1 MVLGLA
7 QMAED
12 AGRDAA
18 DLLCRHA
25 DRCDLRLR
33 AQLLRGREH
42 LARVLAALRRAAPAR
57 IRPHRS
63 RHRLC
68 AGLRDR
74 LRARTDGWRA
84 GDCDPL
90 DGSAGKTVLGD
101 RRECRHEAGRGHPLD
116 RSELALLH
124 ALRHRAAGHRRLCQ
138 LRAAA
143 LRDQRPRGLRDGL
156 RRRRRHRP
164 GARRRHPQVLLFGR
178 QRHPAHH
185 RRHRLH
191 HRHHHRL
198 VARPPVRQGGADV
211 TPQEVDTAQIR
222 ARYPDVFDR
231 PASARLATPA
241 MIAAALAILVYG
253 LVDLDFSPS
262 RFFAGLSQ
270 LGWITLMM
278 IPPDPGSSLP
288 IYLKALGETLSIALL
303 GTTLAAVF
311 ALPVS
316 LLAARNIVPSNILR
330 FPVRRFLDS
339 IRGVDTLIWALVW
352 INVVGLG
359 PFAGVLAIAVSDFGA
374 FGKLF
379 SEAIE
384 GADQK
389 QVEGI
394 RASGGSALHEI
405 RFGLLPQVLPVIAG
419 QVLYFIESNTRSAT
433 IIGIVGAGGI
443 GLQLAEQIRVLEWQ
457 KVSFLILMI
466 LVAVAAIDFISGKL
480 RFAIIGRRAVA

>member
-1 MVLGLA
+1 M
-7 QMAED
+7 
-12 AGRDAA
+12 
-18 DLLCRHA
+18 
-25 DRCDLRLR
+25 
-33 AQLLRGREH
+33 
-42 LARVLAALRRAAPAR
+42 
-57 IRPHRS
+57 S
-63 RHRLC
+63 R
-68 AGLRDR
+68 
-74 LRARTDGWRA
+74 
-84 GDCDPL
+84 
-90 DGSAGKTVLGD
+90 
-101 RRECRHEAGRGHPLD
+101 
-116 RSELALLH
+116 
-124 ALRHRAAGHRRLCQ
+124 
-138 LRAAA
+138 
-143 LRDQRPRGLRDGL
+143 
-156 RRRRRHRP
+156 
-164 GARRRHPQVLLFGR
+164 
-178 QRHPAHH
+178 
-185 RRHRLH
+185 
-191 HRHHHRL
+191 
-198 VARPPVRQGGADV
+198 
-211 TPQEVDTAQIR
+211 PQEVDAAQIR
-222 ARYPDVFDR
+222 ARYPDVFNR
-231 PASARLATPA
+231 PASARLATPLVLVG
-241 MIAAALAILVYG
+241 ALAIFVFG

-262 RFFAGLSQ
+262 RLISGLSQ
-270 LGWITLMM
+270 LGWISMMM

-303 GTTLAAVF
+303 GTTLAALM

-316 LLAARNIVPSNILR
+316 LLAARNVVPNILR

-405 RFGLLPQVLPVIAG
+405 RFGLMPQVLPVIAG

>member
-1 MVLGLA
+1 MSKPPEVNA
-7 QMAED
+7 AE
-12 AGRDAA
+12 
-18 DLLCRHA
+18 
-25 DRCDLRLR
+25 
-33 AQLLRGREH
+33 
-42 LARVLAALRRAAPAR
+42 
-57 IRPHRS
+57 
-63 RHRLC
+63 
-68 AGLRDR
+68 
-74 LRARTDGWRA
+74 
-84 GDCDPL
+84 
-90 DGSAGKTVLGD
+90 
-101 RRECRHEAGRGHPLD
+101 
-116 RSELALLH
+116 
-124 ALRHRAAGHRRLCQ
+124 
-138 LRAAA
+138 
-143 LRDQRPRGLRDGL
+143 
-156 RRRRRHRP
+156 
-164 GARRRHPQVLLFGR
+164 
-178 QRHPAHH
+178 
-185 RRHRLH
+185 
-191 HRHHHRL
+191 
-198 VARPPVRQGGADV
+198 
-211 TPQEVDTAQIR
+211 IR
-222 ARYPDVFDR
+222 ARYPDVFNR
-231 PASARLATPA
+231 PASSRLATPL
-241 MIAAALAILVYG
+241 MLVAALAIFVFG
-253 LVDLDFSPS
+253 LVDLDFSPARLIS
-262 RFFAGLSQ
+262 GLSQ
-270 LGWITLMM
+270 LGWISMMM

-288 IYLKALGETLSIALL
+288 LYLKALGETLSIALL
-303 GTTLAAVF
+303 GTTLAALM

-316 LLAARNIVPSNILR
+316 LLAARNVVPNILR

-405 RFGLLPQVLPVIAG
+405 RFGLMPQVLPVIAG

>member
-1 MVLGLA
+1 M
-7 QMAED
+7 
-12 AGRDAA
+12 
-18 DLLCRHA
+18 
-25 DRCDLRLR
+25 
-33 AQLLRGREH
+33 
-42 LARVLAALRRAAPAR
+42 
-57 IRPHRS
+57 
-63 RHRLC
+63 
-68 AGLRDR
+68 
-74 LRARTDGWRA
+74 
-84 GDCDPL
+84 
-90 DGSAGKTVLGD
+90 
-101 RRECRHEAGRGHPLD
+101 
-116 RSELALLH
+116 
-124 ALRHRAAGHRRLCQ
+124 
-138 LRAAA
+138 
-143 LRDQRPRGLRDGL
+143 
-156 RRRRRHRP
+156 
-164 GARRRHPQVLLFGR
+164 
-178 QRHPAHH
+178 
-185 RRHRLH
+185 
-191 HRHHHRL
+191 
-198 VARPPVRQGGADV
+198 
-211 TPQEVDTAQIR
+211 TPQEVDTAQMR

-231 PASARLATPA
+231 PASARLAMPA
-241 MIAAALAILVYG
+241 MIVAAFAILVYG

-270 LGWITLMM
+270 LGWISVMM

-288 IYLKALGETLSIALL
+288 AYLKALGETLSIALL

-316 LLAARNIVPSNILR
+316 LLAARNVIPSQILR

-384 GADQK
+384 SADQK

-394 RASGGSALHEI
+394 RASGGSPLHEI

>member
-1 MVLGLA
+1 M
-7 QMAED
+7 
-12 AGRDAA
+12 
-18 DLLCRHA
+18 
-25 DRCDLRLR
+25 
-33 AQLLRGREH
+33 
-42 LARVLAALRRAAPAR
+42 
-57 IRPHRS
+57 S
-63 RHRLC
+63 
-68 AGLRDR
+68 
-74 LRARTDGWRA
+74 
-84 GDCDPL
+84 
-90 DGSAGKTVLGD
+90 K
-101 RRECRHEAGRGHPLD
+101 
-116 RSELALLH
+116 
-124 ALRHRAAGHRRLCQ
+124 
-138 LRAAA
+138 
-143 LRDQRPRGLRDGL
+143 
-156 RRRRRHRP
+156 
-164 GARRRHPQVLLFGR
+164 
-178 QRHPAHH
+178 
-185 RRHRLH
+185 
-191 HRHHHRL
+191 
-198 VARPPVRQGGADV
+198 
-211 TPQEVDTAQIR
+211 PQEVNTAELR
-222 ARYPDVFDR
+222 ARYPDVFNR
-231 PASARLATPA
+231 PASSRLATPLVLV
-241 MIAAALAILVYG
+241 AALAIFAFG

-262 RFFAGLSQ
+262 RLISGLSQ
-270 LGWITLMM
+270 LGWISMMM

-288 IYLKALGETLSIALL
+288 LYLKALGETLSIALL
-303 GTTLAAVF
+303 GTTLAALL

-316 LLAARNIVPSNILR
+316 LLAARNIVPNILR

-405 RFGLLPQVLPVIAG
+405 RFGLMPQVLPVIAG

-480 RFAIIGRRAVA
+480 RFAIIGQRAVA

>member
-1 MVLGLA
+1 MTTG
-7 QMAED
+7 
-12 AGRDAA
+12 
-18 DLLCRHA
+18 
-25 DRCDLRLR
+25 
-33 AQLLRGREH
+33 
-42 LARVLAALRRAAPAR
+42 
-57 IRPHRS
+57 
-63 RHRLC
+63 
-68 AGLRDR
+68 
-74 LRARTDGWRA
+74 
-84 GDCDPL
+84 
-90 DGSAGKTVLGD
+90 
-101 RRECRHEAGRGHPLD
+101 
-116 RSELALLH
+116 
-124 ALRHRAAGHRRLCQ
+124 
-138 LRAAA
+138 
-143 LRDQRPRGLRDGL
+143 
-156 RRRRRHRP
+156 
-164 GARRRHPQVLLFGR
+164 PQK
-178 QRHPAHH
+178 
-185 RRHRLH
+185 
-191 HRHHHRL
+191 
-198 VARPPVRQGGADV
+198 
-211 TPQEVDTAQIR
+211 VDTAEIR
-222 ARYPDVFDR
+222 ARYPDVFER

-241 MIAAALAILVYG
+241 MIVAALGIFIYG
-253 LVDLDFSPS
+253 LVGLDFSPS
-262 RFFAGLSQ
+262 RFAAGLSQ
-270 LGWITLMM
+270 LGWISMMM
-278 IPPDPGSSLP
+278 IPPDPGTSLP

-303 GTTLAAVF
+303 GTTLAATF

-316 LLAARNIVPSNILR
+316 LLAARNVVPNILR

-405 RFGLLPQVLPVIAG
+405 RFGLMPQVLPVIAG

-480 RFAIIGRRAVA
+480 RFAIIGRRALA

>member
-1 MVLGLA
+1 M
-7 QMAED
+7 
-12 AGRDAA
+12 
-18 DLLCRHA
+18 
-25 DRCDLRLR
+25 
-33 AQLLRGREH
+33 
-42 LARVLAALRRAAPAR
+42 
-57 IRPHRS
+57 S
-63 RHRLC
+63 R
-68 AGLRDR
+68 
-74 LRARTDGWRA
+74 
-84 GDCDPL
+84 
-90 DGSAGKTVLGD
+90 
-101 RRECRHEAGRGHPLD
+101 
-116 RSELALLH
+116 
-124 ALRHRAAGHRRLCQ
+124 
-138 LRAAA
+138 
-143 LRDQRPRGLRDGL
+143 
-156 RRRRRHRP
+156 
-164 GARRRHPQVLLFGR
+164 
-178 QRHPAHH
+178 
-185 RRHRLH
+185 
-191 HRHHHRL
+191 
-198 VARPPVRQGGADV
+198 
-211 TPQEVDTAQIR
+211 PQEVDAAQIR
-222 ARYPDVFDR
+222 ARYPDVFNR
-231 PASARLATPA
+231 PASALLATPLVLVG
-241 MIAAALAILVYG
+241 ALAIFVFG

-262 RFFAGLSQ
+262 RLISGLSQ
-270 LGWITLMM
+270 LGWISMMM

-303 GTTLAAVF
+303 GTTLAALM

-316 LLAARNIVPSNILR
+316 LLAARNVVPNILR

-405 RFGLLPQVLPVIAG
+405 RFGLMPQVLPVIAG